1 MKRLWIS
8 SLEDSAILDG
18 MQHLRSAEEYSHL
31 AEAAV
36 CRSQADWLVGM
47 NATRAYTTKY
57 FKKLTVGR
65 VQTPTLAMLVERA
78 GQISNFQK
86 EKYFNVELDCDGIPA
101 IRQKIFDLNEA
112 KQLRKRCQ
120 GSEAVVTAVNE
131 TEKKVKSPKLYDL
144 TTLQREANRIYGMT
158 AKQTL
163 DTAQSLYELK
173 LITYPR
179 TDSQYLTEDMEQT
192 ARNVIHQIHE
202 KYQLTGPFDQ
212 PEQPDVKKVM
222 NNSKVTDHH
231 AIIPTVEL
239 ASSHLDELKSW
250 EEKILFLIAVHTVMA
265 MSKDHIYLET
275 EVEVE
280 CQGECFKAKGK
291 SVLQDGWKIYEN
303 CFKNPDRLAIPDPA
317 QEMKEQMP
325 KVAEGQKFYAVTA
338 EKTEH
343 YTSPPKPYSEDTLL
357 AAMETA
363 GNKEFDEDTEKK
375 GLGTP
380 ATRAGIIEKLI
391 HSQYAIRKGKQILP
405 TDDGKVLIEILPDFL
420 KSASMTAEWENQLLL
435 MEHGKIAPE
444 QFMSGITKM
453 LAMMLNRCDE
463 ISDDETRRFQTKE
476 SIGTCPVCGSLVY
489 ESKKNFYCSNH
500 DCHFALWKENRYLQS
515 MEKKLDKNMAAELLK
530 NGSVHV
536 KDLYSKKK
544 DLYFE
549 ADLHMEADENGRV
562 NFSLSFPKKKLKSKR
577 K

>member
-1 MKRLWIS
+1 
-8 SLEDSAILDG
+8 
-18 MQHLRSAEEYSHL
+18 
-31 AEAAV
+31 
-36 CRSQADWLVGM
+36 
-47 NATRAYTTKY
+47 
-57 FKKLTVGR
+57 
-65 VQTPTLAMLVERA
+65 
-78 GQISNFQK
+78 
-86 EKYFNVELDCDGIPA
+86 
-101 IRQKIFDLNEA
+101 
-112 KQLRKRCQ
+112 
-120 GSEAVVTAVNE
+120 
-131 TEKKVKSPKLYDL
+131 
-144 TTLQREANRIYGMT
+144 
-158 AKQTL
+158 
-163 DTAQSLYELK
+163 
-173 LITYPR
+173 
-179 TDSQYLTEDMEQT
+179 
-192 ARNVIHQIHE
+192 
-202 KYQLTGPFDQ
+202 
-212 PEQPDVKKVM
+212 
-222 NNSKVTDHH
+222 
-231 AIIPTVEL
+231 
-239 ASSHLDELKSW
+239 
-250 EEKILFLIAVHTVMA
+250 
-265 MSKDHIYLET
+265 
-275 EVEVE
+275 
-280 CQGECFKAKGK
+280 
-291 SVLQDGWKIYEN
+291 
-303 CFKNPDRLAIPDPA
+303 
-317 QEMKEQMP
+317 
-325 KVAEGQKFYAVTA
+325 
-338 EKTEH
+338 
-343 YTSPPKPYSEDTLL
+343 
-357 AAMETA
+357 META

-500 DCHFALWKENRYLQS
+500 DCHFALWKENRCLQS

>member
-1 MKRLWIS
+1 
-8 SLEDSAILDG
+8 
-18 MQHLRSAEEYSHL
+18 
-31 AEAAV
+31 
-36 CRSQADWLVGM
+36 
-47 NATRAYTTKY
+47 
-57 FKKLTVGR
+57 
-65 VQTPTLAMLVERA
+65 
-78 GQISNFQK
+78 
-86 EKYFNVELDCDGIPA
+86 
-101 IRQKIFDLNEA
+101 
-112 KQLRKRCQ
+112 
-120 GSEAVVTAVNE
+120 
-131 TEKKVKSPKLYDL
+131 
-144 TTLQREANRIYGMT
+144 MT

-163 DTAQSLYELK
+163 DTAQSLYEQK

-192 ARNVIHQIHE
+192 ARNVVHQIHE

-222 NNSKVTDHH
+222 NNSKVSDHH

-239 ASSHLDELKSW
+239 ASCHLDELKSW

-303 CFKNPDRLAIPDPA
+303 CFKNPDRLAILDPA

-325 KVAEGQKFYAVTA
+325 KVTEGQKFYAVTA

-363 GNKEFDEDTEKK
+363 GNKEFEEDTEKK

-435 MEHGKIAPE
+435 MEHGEIAPE

-453 LAMMLNRCDE
+453 LTMMLNRCDE

-489 ESKKNFYCSNH
+489 ESKRNFYCSNH

-562 NFSLSFPKKKLKSKR
+562 NFSLSFPKKKSKSKR